1 MAISPAPR
9 RSLGGLHA
17 TAVVIGAIIGVGIFL
32 TPGKVAAVAGSA
44 EGALLL
50 WAAGGV
56 IALAGAL
63 SMAEIGARFPTSGG
77 EIVAL
82 QRMLGPLPAFLFG
95 WCLLTAIQTGV
106 LVIVTLFAAQNLAP
120 VLGVE
125 WSATAI
131 SGVATAML
139 ASLMAINLLGVKQ
152 GAATQTTTV
161 ALKLLALA
169 ALTAVGAWVALGG
182 EQVEPV
188 TMLGPV
194 DSPGAPGEA
203 GAADEPAAAVPWLAG
218 LAACLFS
225 YGGFHQ
231 VTWIGGE
238 VRDPQRNLP
247 RAILVGVL
255 IVVAAYLAANATY
268 FGLLPFE
275 AVTASSTLAADAVG
289 TVLPGWGRRLTAAAL
304 AVSAYGL
311 ANTLL
316 LTSPRVYFALAQEG
330 LFPRALGRLDGGREV
345 PTAAIWL
352 QGGLAIGLLW
362 LAGGEAMDQLVNGVV
377 FVDWIFHILA
387 CAGLI
392 LVWRRGEA
400 SPGFR
405 TPAMPLPPL
414 VFIGGSAVAL
424 GATFLDPAVRQSSL
438 IGVAWVGGGALVYAW
453 MRARRG
459 RSA

>member
-1 MAISPAPR
+1 MSAPR

-106 LVIVTLFAAQNLAP
+106 LVIVTLFAAQNLAAAAGAGWEAGA
-120 VLGVE
+120 V
-125 WSATAI
+125 
-131 SGVATAML
+131 SGAATAML
-139 ASLMAINLLGVKQ
+139 AALMAVNLLGVRQ
-152 GAATQTTTV
+152 GAAAQTTTV

-169 ALTAVGAWVALGG
+169 ALTAVGAYVALGG
-182 EQVEPV
+182 EQAAPV
-188 TMLGPV
+188 AV
-194 DSPGAPGEA
+194 
-203 GAADEPAAAVPWLAG
+203 PAATAAPAEGVPWLAG

-231 VTWIGGE
+231 VTWVGGE
-238 VRDPQRNLP
+238 VRDPQRVLP
-247 RAILVGVL
+247 RAILVGVV
-255 IVVAAYLAANATY
+255 IVVVSYLAANLTY

-275 AVTASSTLAADAVG
+275 VVTASSTLAADAVG
-289 TVLPGWGRRLTAAAL
+289 TVLPGWGRRITAAAL
-304 AVSAYGL
+304 AVSAFGL

-330 LFPRALGRLDGGREV
+330 LFPRALGRLDGGRAV
-345 PTAAIWL
+345 PAASIWL
-352 QGGLAIGLLW
+352 QGGLAIVLLW
-362 LAGGEAMDQLVNGVV
+362 VAGGEAMDQLVNGVV
-377 FVDWIFHILA
+377 FLDWIFHLLA

-392 LVWRRGEA
+392 LVWRRGEP

-405 TPAMPLPPL
+405 APAMPLPPL
-414 VFIGGSAVAL
+414 VFVLGTLVAL
-424 GATFLDPAVRQSSL
+424 GATFLDPAVRRSSL
-438 IGVAWVGGGALVYAW
+438 LGLVWVGAGCLVYFLVL
-453 MRARRG
+453 RRRG
-459 RSA
+459 LNPPAGGPKRD

>member
-1 MAISPAPR
+1 MSAPR

-106 LVIVTLFAAQNLAP
+106 LVIVTLFAAQNLAAAAGAGWEAGA
-120 VLGVE
+120 V
-125 WSATAI
+125 
-131 SGVATAML
+131 SGAATAML
-139 ASLMAINLLGVKQ
+139 AALMAVNLLGVRQ
-152 GAATQTTTV
+152 GAAAQTTTV

-169 ALTAVGAWVALGG
+169 ALTAVGAYVALGG
-182 EQVEPV
+182 EQAAPV
-188 TMLGPV
+188 AV
-194 DSPGAPGEA
+194 
-203 GAADEPAAAVPWLAG
+203 PAATAAPAEGVPWLAG

-231 VTWIGGE
+231 VTWVGGE
-238 VRDPQRNLP
+238 VRDPQRVLP
-247 RAILVGVL
+247 RAILVGVV
-255 IVVAAYLAANATY
+255 IVVVSYLAANLTY

-275 AVTASSTLAADAVG
+275 VVTASSTLAADAVG
-289 TVLPGWGRRLTAAAL
+289 TVLPGWGRRITAAAL
-304 AVSAYGL
+304 AVSAFGL

-330 LFPRALGRLDGGREV
+330 LFPRALGSLDGGRAV
-345 PTAAIWL
+345 PAAAIWL
-352 QGGLAIGLLW
+352 QGGLAIVLLW
-362 LAGGEAMDQLVNGVV
+362 QAGGEAMDQLVNGVV
-377 FVDWIFHILA
+377 FLDWIFHLLA

-392 LVWRRGEA
+392 LVWRRGEP

-405 TPAMPLPPL
+405 APAMPLPPL
-414 VFIGGSAVAL
+414 VFVLGTLVAL
-424 GATFLDPAVRQSSL
+424 GATFLDPAVRRSSL
-438 IGVAWVGGGALVYAW
+438 LGLVWVGAGCLVYFLVL
-453 MRARRG
+453 RRRG
-459 RSA
+459 LNPPAGGPKRD

>member
-1 MAISPAPR
+1 MSAPR

-106 LVIVTLFAAQNLAP
+106 LVIVTLFAAQNLAAAAGTSWDAGA
-120 VLGVE
+120 V
-125 WSATAI
+125 

-139 ASLMAINLLGVKQ
+139 AALMAVNLLGVRQ
-152 GAATQTTTV
+152 GAAAQTTTV

-182 EQVEPV
+182 EQAAPV
-188 TMLGPV
+188 AAPV
-194 DSPGAPGEA
+194 ASAAPAEG
-203 GAADEPAAAVPWLAG
+203 VPWLAG

-231 VTWIGGE
+231 VTWVGGE
-238 VRDPQRNLP
+238 VRDPQRVPP
-247 RAILVGVL
+247 RAILVGVG
-255 IVVAAYLAANATY
+255 IVVASYLAANLTY

-275 AVTASSTLAADAVG
+275 VVTASSTLAADAVG
-289 TVLPGWGRRLTAAAL
+289 TVLPGWGRRITAAAL
-304 AVSAYGL
+304 AVSAFGL

-330 LFPRALGRLDGGREV
+330 LFPRALGRLDGGRAV
-345 PTAAIWL
+345 PAAAIWL
-352 QGGLAIGLLW
+352 QGGLAIVLLW

-377 FVDWIFHILA
+377 FLDWIFHLLA

-392 LVWRRGEA
+392 LVWRRGEP

-414 VFIGGSAVAL
+414 VFVLGTLVAL
-424 GATFLDPAVRQSSL
+424 GATFLDPAVRRSSL
-438 IGVAWVGGGALVYAW
+438 LGLVWVGAGCLVYFL
-453 MRARRG
+453 MLRRRG
-459 RSA
+459 LNPPAAGPKRD

>member
-1 MAISPAPR
+1 
-9 RSLGGLHA
+9 
-17 TAVVIGAIIGVGIFL
+17 
-32 TPGKVAAVAGSA
+32 VAAVAGSA

-106 LVIVTLFAAQNLAP
+106 LVIVTLFAAQNLAAAAGTSWDAGA
-120 VLGVE
+120 V
-125 WSATAI
+125 

-139 ASLMAINLLGVKQ
+139 AALMAVNLLGVRQ
-152 GAATQTTTV
+152 GAAAQTTTV

-182 EQVEPV
+182 EQAAPV
-188 TMLGPV
+188 AAPV
-194 DSPGAPGEA
+194 GNAAPTEG
-203 GAADEPAAAVPWLAG
+203 VPWLAG

-231 VTWIGGE
+231 VTWVGGE
-238 VRDPQRNLP
+238 VRDPQRVLP
-247 RAILVGVL
+247 RAILVGVV
-255 IVVAAYLAANATY
+255 IVVVSYLAANLTY

-275 AVTASSTLAADAVG
+275 VVTASSTLAADAVG
-289 TVLPGWGRRLTAAAL
+289 TVLPGWGRRITAAAL
-304 AVSAYGL
+304 AVSAFGL

-330 LFPRALGRLDGGREV
+330 LFPRALGRLDGGRAV
-345 PTAAIWL
+345 PAAAIWL
-352 QGGLAIGLLW
+352 QGGLAIVLLW
-362 LAGGEAMDQLVNGVV
+362 VAGGEAMDQLVNGVV
-377 FVDWIFHILA
+377 FLDWIFHLLA

-392 LVWRRGEA
+392 LVWRRGEP

-405 TPAMPLPPL
+405 APAMPLPPL
-414 VFIGGSAVAL
+414 VFVLGTLVAL
-424 GATFLDPAVRQSSL
+424 GATFLDPAVRRSSL
-438 IGVAWVGGGALVYAW
+438 LGLVWVGAGCLVYFLVL
-453 MRARRG
+453 RRRG
-459 RSA
+459 LNPPAGGPKRD

>member
-1 MAISPAPR
+1 MSAPR

-106 LVIVTLFAAQNLAP
+106 LVIVTLFAAQNLAAAAGAGWEAGA
-120 VLGVE
+120 V
-125 WSATAI
+125 
-131 SGVATAML
+131 SGAATAML
-139 ASLMAINLLGVKQ
+139 AALMAVNLLGVRQ
-152 GAATQTTTV
+152 GAAAQTTTV

-169 ALTAVGAWVALGG
+169 ALTAVGAYVALGG
-182 EQVEPV
+182 EQAAPV
-188 TMLGPV
+188 AV
-194 DSPGAPGEA
+194 
-203 GAADEPAAAVPWLAG
+203 PAATAAPAEGVPWLAG

-231 VTWIGGE
+231 VTWVGGE
-238 VRDPQRNLP
+238 VRDPQRVLP
-247 RAILVGVL
+247 RAILVGVV
-255 IVVAAYLAANATY
+255 IVVVSYLAANLTY

-275 AVTASSTLAADAVG
+275 VVTASSTLAADAVG
-289 TVLPGWGRRLTAAAL
+289 TVLPGWGRRITAAAL
-304 AVSAYGL
+304 AVSAFGL

-330 LFPRALGRLDGGREV
+330 LFPRALGRLDGGRAV
-345 PTAAIWL
+345 PAAAIWL
-352 QGGLAIGLLW
+352 QGGLAIVLLW
-362 LAGGEAMDQLVNGVV
+362 VAGGEAMDQLVNGVV
-377 FVDWIFHILA
+377 FLDWIFHLLA

-392 LVWRRGEA
+392 LVWRRGEP

-405 TPAMPLPPL
+405 APAMPLPPL
-414 VFIGGSAVAL
+414 VFVLGTLVAL
-424 GATFLDPAVRQSSL
+424 GATFLDPAVRRSSL
-438 IGVAWVGGGALVYAW
+438 LGLVWVGAGCLVYFLVL
-453 MRARRG
+453 RRRG
-459 RSA
+459 LNPPAGGPKRD

>member
-1 MAISPAPR
+1 MSAPR

-106 LVIVTLFAAQNLAP
+106 LVIVTLFAAQNLAAAAGAGWEAGA
-120 VLGVE
+120 V
-125 WSATAI
+125 
-131 SGVATAML
+131 SGAATAML
-139 ASLMAINLLGVKQ
+139 AALMAVNLLGVRQ
-152 GAATQTTTV
+152 GAAAQTTTV

-169 ALTAVGAWVALGG
+169 ALTAVGAYVALGG
-182 EQVEPV
+182 EQAAPV
-188 TMLGPV
+188 AV
-194 DSPGAPGEA
+194 
-203 GAADEPAAAVPWLAG
+203 PAATAAPAEGVPWLAG

-231 VTWIGGE
+231 VTWVGGE
-238 VRDPQRNLP
+238 VRDPQRVLP
-247 RAILVGVL
+247 RAILVGVV
-255 IVVAAYLAANATY
+255 IVVVSYLAANLTY

-275 AVTASSTLAADAVG
+275 VVTASSTLAADAVG
-289 TVLPGWGRRLTAAAL
+289 TVLPGWGRRITAAAL
-304 AVSAYGL
+304 AVSAFGL

-330 LFPRALGRLDGGREV
+330 LFHRALGRLDGGRAV
-345 PTAAIWL
+345 PAAAIWL
-352 QGGLAIGLLW
+352 QGGLAIVLLW
-362 LAGGEAMDQLVNGVV
+362 VAGGEAMDQLVNGVV
-377 FVDWIFHILA
+377 FLDWIFHLLA

-392 LVWRRGEA
+392 LVWRRGEP

-405 TPAMPLPPL
+405 APAMPLPPL
-414 VFIGGSAVAL
+414 VFVLGTLVAL
-424 GATFLDPAVRQSSL
+424 GATFLDPAVRRSSL
-438 IGVAWVGGGALVYAW
+438 LGLVWVGAGCLVYFLVL
-453 MRARRG
+453 RRRG
-459 RSA
+459 LNPPAGGPKRD

>member
-1 MAISPAPR
+1 MPAPAPR

-82 QRMLGPLPAFLFG
+82 QKMLGPLPAFLFG

-120 VLGVE
+120 VLGIE
-125 WSATAI
+125 WSANAV

-169 ALTAVGAWVALGG
+169 ALTTVGAWVALGG
-182 EQVEPV
+182 EQANPV
-188 TMLGPV
+188 VVPTAPAPAPV
-194 DSPGAPGEA
+194 ASAATGDAA
-203 GAADEPAAAVPWLAG
+203 GVPWLAG

-238 VRDPQRNLP
+238 VRDPQRTLP
-247 RAILVGVL
+247 RAILVGVV
-255 IVVAAYLAANATY
+255 IVVLSYLAANLTY

-275 AVTASSTLAADAVG
+275 AVTASTTLAADAVG

-330 LFPRALGRLDGGREV
+330 LFPRALGRLDGGRAV
-345 PTAAIWL
+345 PAAAIWL

-362 LAGGEAMDQLVNGVV
+362 LAGGDRMDSLVNGVV

-387 CAGLI
+387 CCGLI
-392 LVWRRGEA
+392 LLWRRGQPSPASAPRRCRCRRWSSSAAAPWRSGRPSSTRRCA
-400 SPGFR
+400 SP
-405 TPAMPLPPL
+405 A
-414 VFIGGSAVAL
+414 
-424 GATFLDPAVRQSSL
+424 
-438 IGVAWVGGGALVYAW
+438 
-453 MRARRG
+453 
-459 RSA
+459 

>member
-1 MAISPAPR
+1 MSAPR

-106 LVIVTLFAAQNLAP
+106 LVIVTLFAAQNLAAAAGTSWDAGA
-120 VLGVE
+120 V
-125 WSATAI
+125 

-139 ASLMAINLLGVKQ
+139 AALMAVNLLGVRQ
-152 GAATQTTTV
+152 GAAAQTTTV

-182 EQVEPV
+182 EQAAPV
-188 TMLGPV
+188 AAPV
-194 DSPGAPGEA
+194 ASAAPAEG
-203 GAADEPAAAVPWLAG
+203 VPWLAG

-231 VTWIGGE
+231 VTWVGGE
-238 VRDPQRNLP
+238 VRDPQRVLP
-247 RAILVGVL
+247 RAILVGVG
-255 IVVAAYLAANATY
+255 IVVASYLAANLTY

-275 AVTASSTLAADAVG
+275 VVTASSTLAADAVG
-289 TVLPGWGRRLTAAAL
+289 TVLPGWGRRITAAAL
-304 AVSAYGL
+304 AVSAFGL

-330 LFPRALGRLDGGREV
+330 LFPRALGRLDGGRAV
-345 PTAAIWL
+345 PAAAIWL
-352 QGGLAIGLLW
+352 QGGLAIVLLW

-377 FVDWIFHILA
+377 FLDWIFHLLA

-392 LVWRRGEA
+392 LVWRRGEP

-414 VFIGGSAVAL
+414 VFVLGTLVAL
-424 GATFLDPAVRQSSL
+424 GATFLDPAVRRSSL
-438 IGVAWVGGGALVYAW
+438 LGLVWVGAGCLVYFL
-453 MRARRG
+453 MLRRRG
-459 RSA
+459 LNPPAAGPKRD

>member
-1 MAISPAPR
+1 MSAPR

-106 LVIVTLFAAQNLAP
+106 LVIVTLFAAQNLAAAAGAGWEAGA
-120 VLGVE
+120 V
-125 WSATAI
+125 
-131 SGVATAML
+131 SGAATAML
-139 ASLMAINLLGVKQ
+139 AALMAVNLLGVRQ
-152 GAATQTTTV
+152 GAAAQTTTV

-182 EQVEPV
+182 EQAAPV
-188 TMLGPV
+188 AV
-194 DSPGAPGEA
+194 
-203 GAADEPAAAVPWLAG
+203 PAATAAPAEGVPWLAG

-231 VTWIGGE
+231 VTWVGGE
-238 VRDPQRNLP
+238 VRDPQRVLP
-247 RAILVGVL
+247 RAILVGVV
-255 IVVAAYLAANATY
+255 IVVVSYLAANLTY

-275 AVTASSTLAADAVG
+275 VVTASSTLAADAVG
-289 TVLPGWGRRLTAAAL
+289 TVLPGWGRRITAAAL
-304 AVSAYGL
+304 AVSAFGL

-330 LFPRALGRLDGGREV
+330 LFPRALGRLDGGRAV
-345 PTAAIWL
+345 PAAAIWL
-352 QGGLAIGLLW
+352 QGGLAIVLLW
-362 LAGGEAMDQLVNGVV
+362 VAGGEAMDQLVNGVV
-377 FVDWIFHILA
+377 FLDWIFHLLA

-392 LVWRRGEA
+392 LVWRRGEP

-405 TPAMPLPPL
+405 APAMPLPPL
-414 VFIGGSAVAL
+414 VFVLGTLVAL
-424 GATFLDPAVRQSSL
+424 GATFLDPAVRRSSL
-438 IGVAWVGGGALVYAW
+438 LGLVWVGAGCLVYFLVL
-453 MRARRG
+453 RRRG
-459 RSA
+459 LNPPAGGPKRD